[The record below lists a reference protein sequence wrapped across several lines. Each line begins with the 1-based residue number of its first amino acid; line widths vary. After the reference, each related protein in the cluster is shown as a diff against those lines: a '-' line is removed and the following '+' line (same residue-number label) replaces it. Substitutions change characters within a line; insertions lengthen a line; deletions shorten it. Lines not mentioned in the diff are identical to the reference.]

1 MPDIL
6 LIFIETSC
14 SINQRQQTRRHPD
27 EVNKIGRNSYIQH
40 NQHNHHKQHKQHN
53 QPYAMSVADPGE
65 GPGARGRG
73 GGRGGTRASP
83 LFLDQT
89 EVRRAEKIFLRLL
102 PPPFLRVWMTSSPRP
117 LPLSE
122 GLDPPLYVNT
132 DTLPDSFRTDMNDD
146 VNSYGTELHRV

>member
-6 LIFIETSC
+6 LIFIEKSC
-14 SINQRQQTRRHPD
+14 SINQRPQTRRHPD
-27 EVNKIGRNSYIQH
+27 EVNETGRNSHIQH

-53 QPYAMSVADPGE
+53 QPYAMSVADPN
-65 GPGARGRG
+65 PP
-73 GGRGGTRASP
+73 RGGTRAPP